1 MKRLHF
7 NSFLHF
13 FQKLMSCSN
22 TKGVKRCQVIQAL
35 VILVLVEIK
44 AGEMYRLVEMDF
56 KVSRLFWQL
65 YYFQFIFFYF
75 TFNTEFV
82 QSYHSIGESLL
93 FSICK
98 KNYSL
103 VLFDQSFWHFT
114 TMNLTLAQNKGS
126 DWFLGILSLLL
137 PSKWP
142 KLDKN
147 VDLLWSYLVTTTLY
161 LYIYDYVFFANH
173 KVCIHRNRF
182 VYDSM

>member
-13 FQKLMSCSN
+13 FQKSMSCSN

-82 QSYHSIGESLL
+82 QSYHSIDESLL

-126 DWFLGILSLLL
+126 DWFWGF
-137 PSKWP
+137 
-142 KLDKN
+142 
-147 VDLLWSYLVTTTLY
+147 Y
-161 LYIYDYVFFANH
+161 LYCFQAIDPNLTKMLTCFDH
-173 KVCIHRNRF
+173 I
-182 VYDSM
+182 